1 MVQGPWTCWDE
12 SSGQSVYRKDSNV
25 APLYLPLMLGPIS
38 ERRIMVP
45 VPRGGDFDDRD
56 WDGKPRWI
64 AAEAP
69 IQDIPG
75 D

>member
-1 MVQGPWTCWDE
+1 
-12 SSGQSVYRKDSNV
+12 
-25 APLYLPLMLGPIS
+25 MLGPIS

-64 AAEAP
+64 GAEAP

>member
-1 MVQGPWTCWDE
+1 
-12 SSGQSVYRKDSNV
+12 
-25 APLYLPLMLGPIS
+25 
-38 ERRIMVP
+38 MVP
-45 VPRGGDFDDRD
+45 VPCGEDFDDRE